1 MPPEPGAGA
10 VPTRLAAALA
20 DRYRIEREVGAGG
33 MATVYLARDLKH
45 DRDVALK
52 VLRPE
57 LAAVLGA
64 DRFLN
69 EIRITARLSHPHIL
83 ALIDSGAAEGFLYFV
98 LPYVRGDSLRDRLR
112 SERQLSLDETV
123 RITAQVAGAL
133 DYAHRQGVIHRDIKP
148 ENILLQEGEAMLA
161 DFGIALAVKEAGG
174 NRLTETGLSL
184 GTPQYMSP
192 EQATGD
198 RTLDARSDVYSLG
211 AVVYE
216 MIAGEPPVSGAS
228 AQAIIAKL
236 LTERPTRLRVTRDT
250 VPEAVDD
257 AVMRALAKVPS
268 DRYAS
273 PGEFA
278 AAIAAGGSRPAARAG
293 RRRWPIAAAAA
304 LALLAGLIWWLA
316 RGPSRDEHAAEFA
329 LRDRTQLTSSGRA
342 EQAAI
347 SSDGKEIAYLT
358 SSCGAAGCTRAVV
371 VQNVGEP
378 ESRELLTGL
387 QTVNNIEWSP
397 DRRNLLVTAS
407 VGGRQ
412 GAYLLSV
419 FGGAPRFLSPIW
431 ASFFAGGDSIIMVP
445 PQALSG
451 DSVVHLLIAGLDG
464 VPRDSI
470 VTNGPVDWIFVF
482 NVPGSS
488 RFVVLATRGQN
499 AELRVI
505 DRQGA
510 VTQRGAI
517 PGIDIL
523 QAGVWRASRDA
534 IWVQLAQANHPGLA
548 RLPFDAK
555 SGRILPAI
563 DTVHFGAM
571 TGFDV
576 TSDGSSIV
584 IAEDAAEYEVWVTSV
599 TDALRGRFATKDRV
613 WRSSAVLS
621 AQISYDGSRIFFMN
635 TVTGASGSE
644 RLPYVLG
651 VADGNAAPLAS
662 RGEFVKAYWA
672 DSVSLA
678 VEERVGQHV
687 RLVLVDSRNGQRREE
702 RALDDSAIVDY
713 AHLGGGGGWTWI
725 PADGQSF
732 RVWMPGDAAPRV
744 FPKPVWFLGV
754 GGLGSTLDGKRIAIG
769 GFRAGFADSL
779 RFDIVDLKSSTIVP
793 WGTVNISVLSSTC
806 FLTDG
811 SLLFIAY
818 DAGGLYKL
826 YRVRV
831 PGRIEVIGTVP
842 RAAKAVDVSR
852 DLKRAA
858 VTVREDH
865 GDVWRWRVVRR

>member
-1 MPPEPGAGA
+1 MPPEHSS
-10 VPTRLAAALA
+10 LAAALA
-20 DRYRIEREVGAGG
+20 DRYRIEREIGAGG

-83 ALIDSGAAEGFLYFV
+83 ALIDSGAADGFLYYV
-98 LPYVRGDSLRDRLR
+98 LPYVRGESLRDRLR
-112 SERQLSLDETV
+112 SERQLSLEETA
-123 RITAQVAGAL
+123 RISAQVAGAL

-161 DFGIALAVKEAGG
+161 DFGIALAVKEAAG

-192 EQATGD
+192 EQATGE
-198 RTLDARSDVYSLG
+198 RTLNARSDVYSLG

-228 AQAIIAKL
+228 APAIIAKL

-250 VPEAVDD
+250 VPEALDD
-257 AVMRALAKVPS
+257 AVLRALAKVPS

-273 PGEFA
+273 AGEFA
-278 AAIAAGGSRPAARAG
+278 AAMAAGVSKPVGRART
-293 RRRWPIAAAAA
+293 RRWPIAAAAA
-304 LALLAGLIWWLA
+304 LILLAGLAWWVS
-316 RGPSRDEHAAEFA
+316 RGASRGEHAAGFA

-342 EQAAI
+342 EQVAI

-358 SSCGAAGCTRAVV
+358 ESCGAAGCAYAVV

-445 PQALSG
+445 PHALSG

-482 NVPGSS
+482 NVPGTT
-488 RFVVLATRGQN
+488 RFLALATRGRN
-499 AELRVI
+499 AEVRVI
-505 DRQGA
+505 DRQGM
-510 VTQRGAI
+510 VTQRGAL
-517 PGIDIL
+517 PSVDF
-523 QAGVWRASRDA
+523 QHAAVWRASRDA
-534 IWVQLAQANHPGLA
+534 IWIQMQQADHPGLV
-548 RLPFDAK
+548 RLPFDAT

-563 DTVHFGAM
+563 DTVYFGAM

-576 TSDGSSIV
+576 TADGSTIV
-584 IAEDAAEYEVWVTSV
+584 MAEDAAEYEIWVTSV
-599 TDALRGRFATKDRV
+599 TDALHGRFAPKDRV
-613 WRSSAVLS
+613 WRSSAVLT
-621 AQISYDGSRIFFMN
+621 AQISYDGSRIYFVN

-644 RLPYVLG
+644 RLPYVLRM
-651 VADGNAAPLAS
+651 ADRIAAPVAS
-662 RGEFVKAYWA
+662 RGAFVKGYWA

-678 VEERVGQHV
+678 LEEREGQQV
-687 RLVLVDSRNGQRREE
+687 RLVLVDSRTGARSEE
-702 RALDDSAIVDY
+702 RLLDDSAIVDY
-713 AHLGGGGGWTWI
+713 AHLGGGGGWTWT
-725 PADGQSF
+725 PADGQSI
-732 RVWMPGDAAPRV
+732 RVWMPSDAAPRV
-744 FPKPVWFLGV
+744 FPKPAWFLGV
-754 GGLGSTLDGKRIAIG
+754 AGLGSTLDGKRIAIG
-769 GFRAGFADSL
+769 GVRAGYADSL
-779 RFDIVDLKSSTIVP
+779 RFDIIDLKSGAATP
-793 WGTVNISVLSSTC
+793 WGTVNIASLSSTC
-806 FLTDG
+806 FLSDG
-811 SLLFIAY
+811 SLLFIGY
-818 DAGGLYKL
+818 EAGGLYKL
-826 YRVRV
+826 YRVRA
-831 PGRIEVIGTVP
+831 PGRVEVIGTVP

-858 VTVREDH
+858 VTVKEDH
-865 GDVWRWRVVRR
+865 GDVWRWKLTHH